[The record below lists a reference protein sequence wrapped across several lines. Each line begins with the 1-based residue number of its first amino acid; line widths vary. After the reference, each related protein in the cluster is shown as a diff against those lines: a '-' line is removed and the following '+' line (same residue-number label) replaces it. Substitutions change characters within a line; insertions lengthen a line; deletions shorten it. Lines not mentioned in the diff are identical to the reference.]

1 MNDIHKQLNELN
13 ASLDTPW
20 VIKGKHLQKEFI
32 FKDFISA
39 FGFMTQVAIYAQEQN
54 HHPEWS
60 NSYNKV
66 ILNLT
71 TSLFYGSRKRKFV
84 SFFKSNYWKILPMS
98 KC

>member
-71 TSLFYGSRKRKFV
+71 THDVGCITEKDFKLAKSIESIV
-84 SFFKSNYWKILPMS
+84 SITNNQ
-98 KC
+98 